1 MDQQKTMIRMI
12 QDLHR
17 NTQGG
22 QRMSTTSRHTAY
34 FPLGDKQALE
44 ALEGDLASQR
54 DLRQELVSCF
64 WFPLFPIHRTMC
76 GTAPQNQHWAPNWF
90 RFFFLRY
97 LNINIVPF
105 IHHLIALFLPDI
117 LVHTRKTMRLIWNT
131 AVRTRP
137 SGLGV
142 VHCLTSAQ
150 GGGMGL
156 NPPGWKGVPLRLTH
170 HTLLSVCGKHVRDNA
185 RRGVHYRELMDASA
199 SVRLRKLRPFIYIF
213 KRFTIQIWR
222 FSQAITLFPW

>member
-12 QDLHR
+12 QDLYR
-17 NTQGG
+17 NSQGG

-34 FPLGDKQALE
+34 FPLVDKQDLE

-137 SGLGV
+137 SGLLVSLPPPRQDSASFIVWLLRRGAV
-142 VHCLTSAQ
+142 WAWIPRAEKGSHSASLTTHCF
-150 GGGMGL
+150 
-156 NPPGWKGVPLRLTH
+156 
-170 HTLLSVCGKHVRDNA
+170 LSVGN
-185 RRGVHYRELMDASA
+185 M
-199 SVRLRKLRPFIYIF
+199 
-213 KRFTIQIWR
+213 
-222 FSQAITLFPW
+222 